1 MSALGRRRRR
11 FGLFRGLGSP
21 IRVLVDHIT
30 HVFRGPHT
38 GHAHTRSRK
47 VTRGLSADR
56 YCSRCRYCCAR
67 LVCAGRVLLPLHT
80 CILLRRYHTLLHHH
94 AVTTIAITYI
104 CRCWICWIVLG
115 EELCPLLVIQSS
127 QGARGEEF
135 AAEFRS
141 FPASRRLLWGVRSL
155 ALPRRSSRAFVRAA
169 VRLYPAGF
177 AQTAPVRSTSW
188 KDPMPPSAY
197 VKAIEELSS
206 PRPAAFFF
214 AVSQAHAGFGRSKL

>member
-1 MSALGRRRRR
+1 MPANSKQRRLSFYPAPVNKSFYSSEKLFLASFAEGSIASRHRPTTPQTLLAQSLSALGRRRRR

-21 IRVLVDHIT
+21 VPLLVDHIT

-104 CRCWICWIVLG
+104 CRC
-115 EELCPLLVIQSS
+115 LLDRSWG
-127 QGARGEEF
+127 GAV
-135 AAEFRS
+135 
-141 FPASRRLLWGVRSL
+141 P
-155 ALPRRSSRAFVRAA
+155 
-169 VRLYPAGF
+169 
-177 AQTAPVRSTSW
+177 
-188 KDPMPPSAY
+188 
-197 VKAIEELSS
+197 
-206 PRPAAFFF
+206 
-214 AVSQAHAGFGRSKL
+214 AVSHSVKSRG

>member
-1 MSALGRRRRR
+1 MLTEFHPPVRY
-11 FGLFRGLGSP
+11 
-21 IRVLVDHIT
+21 T
-30 HVFRGPHT
+30 HT
-38 GHAHTRSRK
+38 LDTRTHGAEKSQGAYQRTAT
-47 VTRGLSADR
+47 V
-56 YCSRCRYCCAR
+56 
-67 LVCAGRVLLPLHT
+67 LPLLL
-80 CILLRRYHTLLHHH
+80 CSSRLRRPHPAAAAHLHTTTPISYAAAPPRRHHH
-94 AVTTIAITYI
+94 AVTTIAVTYI
-104 CRCWICWIVLG
+104 YCLLDRSV
-115 EELCPLLVIQSS
+115 ECPLLVIQSS

>member
-1 MSALGRRRRR
+1 MPAQSPVLSCVILSCRLVRSDVVHSLWHHSYLCATVSCPLLAGAAASGRWRRC

-104 CRCWICWIVLG
+104 CRC
-115 EELCPLLVIQSS
+115 LLDRSWG
-127 QGARGEEF
+127 GAV
-135 AAEFRS
+135 
-141 FPASRRLLWGVRSL
+141 P
-155 ALPRRSSRAFVRAA
+155 
-169 VRLYPAGF
+169 
-177 AQTAPVRSTSW
+177 
-188 KDPMPPSAY
+188 
-197 VKAIEELSS
+197 
-206 PRPAAFFF
+206 
-214 AVSQAHAGFGRSKL
+214 AVSHSVKSRG

>member
-1 MSALGRRRRR
+1 MTTCLTTCCLRAREVYAFARGRCCCCDGVMHGMSLYRYPPSNKKASSNNSSEAFPGLASFVSRLDPTTPQTLLAQSLSALGRRRRR

-21 IRVLVDHIT
+21 IRVPVDHIT

-104 CRCWICWIVLG
+104 CRC
-115 EELCPLLVIQSS
+115 LLDRSWG
-127 QGARGEEF
+127 GAV
-135 AAEFRS
+135 
-141 FPASRRLLWGVRSL
+141 P
-155 ALPRRSSRAFVRAA
+155 
-169 VRLYPAGF
+169 
-177 AQTAPVRSTSW
+177 
-188 KDPMPPSAY
+188 
-197 VKAIEELSS
+197 
-206 PRPAAFFF
+206 
-214 AVSQAHAGFGRSKL
+214 AVSHSVKSRG